1 MGMTG
6 TVITLGELAESLGAE
21 LQGGEPGTRMHSLAP
36 LERAGPGQLA
46 FMTHRRYQDAL
57 IRTRAGAV
65 ILSPE
70 HLPHCPVP
78 ALVCQQPHV
87 AYARAA
93 RCLHPD
99 PVALPGIAP
108 SACVSDRAQVHPT
121 AEVGPQ
127 CVVEADC
134 HVGPGVILG
143 PGCILQQ
150 GCQVGE
156 GSRLVARVT
165 LGPRVRLGRRNL
177 VQPGAVIGADGFGFA
192 RQGEAWLRVPQV
204 GSVLVGDDVEVGANT
219 TIDRGALDDTII
231 EDGVKLDNLIQV
243 AHNVVIGAHTAVA
256 GCVGIAGSA
265 RIGRRCGIG
274 GGAGILGHLEIAD
287 DVTVTAM
294 TLVTHSIRAPGV
306 YSSGMP
312 QAPARE
318 WNRSLAHLRRLG
330 ELFRRVRGLEQGGD
344 PNGRQ
349 RR

>member
-1 MGMTG
+1 MTG
-6 TVITLGELAESLGAE
+6 TVITLADLAEFLQVE
-21 LQGGEPGTRMHSLAP
+21 LHGGDSRSPIESLAP
-36 LERAGPGQLA
+36 LDRAGPRQLA
-46 FMTHRRYQDAL
+46 FMAHDRYRDSL
-57 IRTRAGAV
+57 IDTQAGAV
-65 ILSPE
+65 ILSPA

-78 ALVCQQPHV
+78 ALVCEHPHV
-87 AYARAA
+87 AYAQAA
-93 RCLHPD
+93 RRIHPD
-99 PVALPGIAP
+99 PVAVPGIHP
-108 SACVSDRAQVHPT
+108 SASISDQAVVHPT
-121 AEVGPQ
+121 AQVGPQ

-134 HVGPGVILG
+134 QIGPGVIMG
-143 PGCILQQ
+143 PGCFLQA

-156 GSRLVARVT
+156 NSRLVARVT
-165 LGPRVRLGRRNL
+165 LGPRVRLGRRAL
-177 VQPGAVIGADGFGFA
+177 VQPGAVIGGDGFGFA

-204 GSVLVGDDVEVGANT
+204 GSVCIGDDVEVGANT

-243 AHNVVIGAHTAVA
+243 AHNVHIGAHTAVA

-294 TLVTHSIRAPGV
+294 TLVTHSIREPGV
-306 YSSGMP
+306 YSSGVP

-330 ELFRRVRGLEQGGD
+330 ELFRRVRGLEQEGD
-344 PNGRQ
+344 PGARQ